1 MLNENDNEKNGKR
14 NDGFVKSALFKKLV
28 VSLIQMT
35 KDEYNRLQQMNIT
48 ETKDEYD
55 RWLNMNITGYQR
67 WI

>member
-1 MLNENDNEKNGKR
+1 
-14 NDGFVKSALFKKLV
+14 
-28 VSLIQMT
+28 MT